1 MANLED
7 KKCVPCEVGGIPLVK
22 SEIEDY
28 LKDLKGWNNIDD
40 KKIQKEYKFKNF
52 VHAMEFAN
60 KITEIAEEEGH
71 HPTLTISWGRVVVNL
86 YTNKINGLHEND
98 FIMAAKIDKI

>member
-1 MANLED
+1 MAKLED
-7 KKCVPCEVGGIPLVK
+7 KKCVPCQVGGIPLIK

-28 LKDLKGWNNIDD
+28 LKDVHGWKNIDD
-40 KKIQKEYKFKNF
+40 KKIEKELKFKDF
-52 VHAMEFAN
+52 VKAMEFAN

-71 HPTLTISWGRVVVNL
+71 HPTLTVSWGKVIVSL
-86 YTNKINGLHEND
+86 FTHKINGLHEND

>member
-60 KITEIAEEEGH
+60 KITEFAEEEGH